1 MIPLSEISTADL
13 SFLDKL
19 GNVDQMADQHGTAY
33 RYMARSVR
41 PVGVFA
47 RPEVCLKVYHLT
59 RIGQALEAGT
69 AEGLE
74 DFVARQIEAGTV
86 AVNQGMGF
94 VMLGQGF
101 VSINCWGRGNGLF
114 AHNFSRTASSPEM
127 TLQPFAVTAIACT
140 WDIQLMFFESRLWHR
155 YLRSRMTPSD
165 KLLYLS
171 TFLEG
176 ELEEIKSLE
185 PPPGYVAGL
194 SLTGV
199 AT

>member
-1 MIPLSEISTADL
+1 MISVDEISTADL
-13 SFLDKL
+13 PSLHKL

-33 RYMARSVR
+33 RYRPRAVK
-41 PVGVFA
+41 PVGLFA
-47 RPEVCLKVYHLT
+47 RPGACLKVYHLV
-59 RIGQALEAGT
+59 RIGEALEAGT

-74 DFVARQIEAGTV
+74 EFVARQIEAGRVDTK
-86 AVNQGMGF
+86 QGIGF

-101 VSINCWGRGNGLF
+101 VSVNCWGRGNGLF
-114 AHNFSRTASSPEM
+114 AHNFSRTANSAEM

-140 WDIQLMFFESRLWHR
+140 WDIQLMYFESRLWHL
-155 YLRSRMTPSD
+155 YLRSRMSLSD

-171 TFLEG
+171 TCLEG
-176 ELEEIKSLE
+176 ELEDIKSLE

-199 AT
+199 AA